1 MKPTFFATAAEF
13 RRWLKRH
20 GSSATELWVGYHK
33 KSTGRPSLTWQESVD
48 EALCFGWID
57 GVRKS
62 VDEHS
67 YTNRFTPRRRG
78 SGWSAI
84 NIARARRLIRAG
96 RMQPAG
102 LRAFKAHDGKKARAL
117 SDMRKNARLTRG
129 EEADFRANRKAW
141 AFFELQPPGYRK
153 LAAWFVVSAKRAD
166 TRARRL
172 ATLIGL
178 SESGRRLEPMRPADA
193 VR

>member
-1 MKPTFFATAAEF
+1 MRPMFFTTAAEF

-20 GSSATELWVGYHK
+20 AGSVAELWVGYYR
-33 KSTGRPSLTWQESVD
+33 KSSSRPSLTWHESVD

-57 GVRKS
+57 GIRKK

-67 YTNRFTPRRRG
+67 YANRFTPRRSG
-78 SGWSAI
+78 SNWSEI
-84 NIARARRLIRAG
+84 NIRRAKQLIRDG

-102 LRAFKAHDGKKARAL
+102 LRAFKSRDEKKARAL
-117 SDMRKNARLTRG
+117 SDSRKNARLTRD

-141 AFFELQPPGYRK
+141 AFFESQPPGYRT

-172 ATLIGL
+172 KTLIGL
-178 SESGRRLEPMRPADA
+178 SERGRRLEPMRPADA

>member
-1 MKPTFFATAAEF
+1 MRPTFFATASEF

-20 GSSATELWVGYHK
+20 GGSVAELWVGYYRK
-33 KSTGRPSLTWQESVD
+33 TSGQPSLTWQESVD

-57 GVRKS
+57 GIRKK
-62 VDEHS
+62 VDERS

-78 SGWSAI
+78 SNWSAI
-84 NIARARRLIRAG
+84 NIKRARQLIRDG

-102 LRAFKAHDGKKARAL
+102 LRAFKSRDEKQARAL
-117 SDMRKNARLTRG
+117 SDMRTNARLARD
-129 EEADFRANRKAW
+129 EEADFRANPKAW
-141 AFFELQPPGYRK
+141 AFFESQPPGYRK
-153 LAAWFVVSAKRAD
+153 VAAWFVVSAKRAD

-172 ATLIGL
+172 KTLIGL
-178 SESGRRLEPMRPADA
+178 SERGRRLEPMQPADA

>member
-1 MKPTFFATAAEF
+1 MQPTFFATAAGF

-33 KSTGRPSLTWQESVD
+33 KNSGRPGLTWSESVD

-57 GVRKS
+57 GVRRS

-78 SGWSAI
+78 SNWSEI
-84 NIARARRLIRAG
+84 NITRAKQLIRDG

-102 LRAFKAHDGKKARAL
+102 LRAFKSRDEKKARAL
-117 SDMRKNARLTRG
+117 SDMRKNARLTRD
-129 EEADFRANRKAW
+129 EEADLRANPKAR
-141 AFFELQPPGYRK
+141 AFFEAQPPGYRR
-153 LAAWFVVSAKRAD
+153 LAAWFVASAKRAD

-172 ATLIGL
+172 KTLIAL
-178 SESGRRLEPMRPADA
+178 SARGRRLEPMRPLDA